1 MDKNEIITIYSKY
14 RTLPDGTRRYAHQDG
29 LEAYRFDIPL
39 EKHQAY
45 IKKREKKRKKKES

>member
-1 MDKNEIITIYSKY
+1 MKNNDTITIYSRY

-29 LEAYRFDIPL
+29 LEAYRFEIPL

-45 IKKREKKRKKKES
+45 IKKREQKRKKKES